1 MIRFEDLVEKVRA
14 TNPEADIELLRRAY
28 VFSAFEHK
36 GQVRHSGEPY
46 LVHPLEVAD
55 LLADMKLDVVAIAA
69 GLLHDI
75 VEDTQTPIERIQE
88 LFGPDV
94 AHVVE
99 GVTKLGSI
107 QFSSS
112 EERQAENFRK
122 MLLAMVDDIRVILVK
137 LADRLHNMRTLHHL
151 PEERRLKI
159 AQETR
164 DIYGPIAN
172 RLGMSKIKNELEELA
187 FKHLEPRPFEALRA
201 RVESRR
207 KTNEGMI
214 EDLKKNVSAKL
225 AEAQVPVIAI
235 DGRIKRLFSI
245 HQKLKRQK
253 IDLDQVY
260 DLVALR
266 IVTQSVRD
274 CYAALGIIHQTWS
287 PVPGRIKDFIA
298 MPRPNGYQS
307 LHTSVV
313 SERGFPFEVQIRTAE
328 MHKIAEEGIAAHWK
342 YKEGRVGAD
351 RDEQHFLWLRQL
363 LEWQQEVRDPQEF
376 LQNLKIEL
384 YAEEVYIFTP
394 KGEVKALPRDAT
406 PIDFAY
412 SIHTDVG
419 HQCVGAR
426 VNGKMVPLRT
436 RLRNGDIVEIITT
449 PGHKPSRDWLNIAGT
464 SRARSK
470 IKHFI
475 HAEEKVKSIEL
486 GRKLFEKDARRFGL
500 NMKTL
505 AENDA
510 FGRAAAEFGMSKP
523 DELFAAIGYGKLS
536 AKALL
541 AKLAPQEELKETPES
556 GIASVVRRVL
566 GTGDEKIKVRGFDD
580 LMVFRARCCN
590 PIRGRRSSDT
600 SRAGRACRCTPRVL
614 ERDEP
619 PLRSRAPHRRRMGQ
633 GNRRGA
639 LHRQAEHSGRRSQG
653 DPGRCQLEDR
663 RHQHEYPQRRSDGRL
678 ADGPHRHDR
687 RNQRREAPAEG
698 DQVAQERRRRGG
710 CGAGGEIGPGSGSR
724 LLALVKHAAQ
734 IDGCAFPKPRAI
746 AKSRSYSEAIRSI
759 SIRASFGRRAA
770 WIVARAGAGERK

>member
-14 TNPEADIELLRRAY
+14 NNPDADVELLRRAY

-55 LLADMKLDVVAIAA
+55 LLADMRLDVVAIAA

-75 VEDTQTPIERIQE
+75 VEDTKTPIERISE
-88 LFGPDV
+88 LFGADV

-99 GVTKLGSI
+99 GVTKLGAI
-107 QFSSS
+107 PFSSS
-112 EERQAENFRK
+112 EARQAENFRK

-151 PEERRLKI
+151 PEERRIKI

-164 DIYGPIAN
+164 DIYAPIAN

-187 FKHLEPRPFEALRA
+187 FKYLEPKAYETLRA
-201 RVESRR
+201 SVESRR
-207 KTNEGMI
+207 RATQGTI
-214 EDLKKNVSAKL
+214 EELAKNVGAKL
-225 AEAQVPVIAI
+225 AEAQVPVIHI

-266 IVTQSVRD
+266 IVTQSIKD

-328 MHKIAEEGIAAHWK
+328 QHRIAEEGIAAHWK
-342 YKEGRVGAD
+342 YKEGRVGAN

-384 YAEEVYIFTP
+384 YPEEVYIFTP
-394 KGEVKALPRDAT
+394 KGEVKSLPRDAT
-406 PIDFAY
+406 PVDFAY
-412 SIHTDVG
+412 AIHTDVG

-436 RLRNGDIVEIITT
+436 RLRNGDIIEIVTA
-449 PGHKPSRDWLNIAGT
+449 PGHKPSRDWLNFAAT

-470 IKHFI
+470 IKQYI
-475 HAEEKVKSIEL
+475 HSEEKERSLEL
-486 GRKLFEKDARRFGL
+486 GKKLFEKEAKRFGL
-500 NMKTL
+500 AMKTL
-505 AENDA
+505 LEPATMNRVVGEC
-510 FGRAAAEFGMSKP
+510 GLQKV

-536 AKALL
+536 ARTVL
-541 AKLAPQEELKETPES
+541 AKFVPQEQLKETPDR
-556 GIASVVRRVL
+556 GLASVVRRVL
-566 GTGDEKIKVRGFDD
+566 GTGEDKIKVRGIDD

-590 PIRGRRSSDT
+590 PIRGEAIVGYITRGKGVSVHSASCSNVVNLLYDPERRIDVEWDKGADAAPYTVRLHIHVEDRKGILADVSSKI
-600 SRAGRACRCTPRVL
+600 AGINTNIRNVEATVDDQIGRIDMTVEISDVKHL
-614 ERDEP
+614 QKVIKS
-619 PLRSRAPHRRRMGQ
+619 LRSVTGVVDV
-633 GNRRGA
+633 
-639 LHRQAEHSGRRSQG
+639 E
-653 DPGRCQLEDR
+653 
-663 RHQHEYPQRRSDGRL
+663 
-678 ADGPHRHDR
+678 
-687 RNQRREAPAEG
+687 
-698 DQVAQERRRRGG
+698 
-710 CGAGGEIGPGSGSR
+710 
-724 LLALVKHAAQ
+724 
-734 IDGCAFPKPRAI
+734 
-746 AKSRSYSEAIRSI
+746 
-759 SIRASFGRRAA
+759 RASR
-770 WIVARAGAGERK
+770 

>member
-1 MIRFEDLVEKVRA
+1 MIRFEDLVDKVRDS
-14 TNPEADIELLRRAY
+14 NPEADIELLRRAY

-88 LFGPDV
+88 LFGADV

-99 GVTKLGSI
+99 GVTKLGAI

-151 PEERRLKI
+151 PEERRIKI

-164 DIYGPIAN
+164 DIYAPIAN

-187 FKHLEPRPFEALRA
+187 FKYLEPQPYESLRA

-207 KTNEGMI
+207 RANEEMI
-214 EDLKKNVSAKL
+214 EDLKKNVSQKL
-225 AEAQVPVIAI
+225 VEAMVPVLHI

-266 IVTQSVRD
+266 IVTQSVKD

-313 SERGFPFEVQIRTAE
+313 SERGFPFEVQIRTSE
-328 MHKIAEEGIAAHWK
+328 MHKVAEEGIAAHWK

-436 RLRNGDIVEIITT
+436 RLRNGDIVEIVTAA
-449 PGHKPSRDWLNIAGT
+449 GHKPSRDWLNIVGT
-464 SRARSK
+464 SRARNK

-475 HAEEKVKSIEL
+475 HTEEKVKSYEL
-486 GRKLFEKDARRFGL
+486 GRKLFEKEARRFGL
-500 NMKTL
+500 NMKAL
-505 AENDA
+505 SENDGFA
-510 FGRAAAEFGMSKP
+510 RAASEFGMSKP
-523 DELFAAIGYGKLS
+523 DELFAAIGYGKLA

-541 AKLAPQEELKETPES
+541 AKLVPQEQLKEAPET

-590 PIRGRRSSDT
+590 PIRGEKIVGYITRGKGVSVHSASCTNVTNLLYDPDRRIDVEWDKGT
-600 SRAGRACRCTPRVL
+600 DA
-614 ERDEP
+614 
-619 PLRSRAPHRRRMGQ
+619 APYTVRLSIQ
-633 GNRRGA
+633 V
-639 LHRQAEHSGRRSQG
+639 
-653 DPGRCQLEDR
+653 EDR
-663 RHQHEYPQRRSDGRL
+663 KGIL
-678 ADGPHRHDR
+678 ADVSSKIAGINTNIRTV
-687 RNQRREAPAEG
+687 EATVDSQMG
-698 DQVAQERRRRGG
+698 RIDMTV
-710 CGAGGEIGPGSGSR
+710 EISD
-724 LLALVKHAAQ
+724 VKHLQ
-734 IDGCAFPKPRAI
+734 KVI
-746 AKSRSYSEAIRSI
+746 KSLKSIEGVVDVERSVR
-759 SIRASFGRRAA
+759 
-770 WIVARAGAGERK
+770 